1 MVEAELQP
9 LDPPFEFL
17 EFGDG
22 QSVKLALS
30 AFEEGLVT
38 IHPRMRDAPRE
49 RTVRVLRLHLK
60 EGYKAWGMPY
70 WDVNAGTLVF
80 QLKALLP
87 KLAETGQEFEVA
99 AHGQAPKKRY
109 SVRLVV

>member
-1 MVEAELQP
+1 MVEAKLQP

-17 EFGDG
+17 ELGDG
-22 QSVKLALS
+22 QSVRLAVS
-30 AFEEGLVT
+30 GWEEGFLI

-60 EGYKAWGMPY
+60 PGYKAWGMPY
-70 WDVNAGTLVF
+70 WDVNAQTLVF

-87 KLAETGQEFEVA
+87 KLAETGQEFLIG
-99 AHGQAPKKRY
+99 AHGVAPKKRY